1 MSNVILWPFETR
13 LNHDAERVLAEASKQ
28 DFDGVVICGYLKDG
42 SIYMAS
48 SYADGG
54 TVGWLLDRVKHE
66 LHKAADEFEGL

>member
-13 LNHDAERVLAEASKQ
+13 PDLSAERVLKAAQEQ

-48 SYADGG
+48 NYADGG

-66 LHKAADEFEGL
+66 LHKAAYEFEGL